1 MSLDMRCKDKLLY
14 SVSSLCRQ
22 QRLWSQWATRR
33 VEARSAVKATGG
45 RGESCFRTYSES
57 QTNHGRVQKRRL
69 GHTKEGPGKREFPF
83 PLLSS
88 CSDYSCPCTSGKGR
102 DVLDLRR
109 SDWLVGA
116 ATFRSLESYDE
127 TKYSLFRLKRSLPEA
142 LGQWP
147 TFSDSASWSAE
158 PLCGLSA
165 GKPRLT
171 EGFRSRSLPAATPFR
186 CLF

>member
-1 MSLDMRCKDKLLY
+1 MLLKPRAEEGKAAFIRIP
-14 SVSSLCRQ
+14 SD
-22 QRLWSQWATRR
+22 RLITEGYKSGVWDIQKKVR
-33 VEARSAVKATGG
+33 V
-45 RGESCFRTYSES
+45 RGE
-57 QTNHGRVQKRRL
+57 
-69 GHTKEGPGKREFPF
+69 FPS